1 VNEIKKT
8 RNLYVYD
15 LETYPNFFLATFK
28 NVDNKNFYRFEIS
41 DRKSDITSLYDFLN
55 QKDLLLI
62 GFNNVNFDYPVL
74 HNTILKYKRKWTA
87 KAIYNAVEEIIQAEY
102 SSIPDKWTKIPQL
115 DLYRIWHYDN
125 KNKRTSLKWL
135 EFAMRL
141 ENVEDLP
148 YEPGTI
154 LTYSQMDHIIE
165 YCDNDINATE
175 KFYELSTKHI
185 EIRKFYTKLEGINL
199 INASETKIAKEI
211 FAKYLSKDMN
221 VSVWDLKQMRTK
233 RSYIP
238 IKDIIFPYIKFK
250 HKQNIKM
257 LDYFKSI
264 HWRSTEEGF
273 STKISHSN
281 EYLNVKREYGEGGLH
296 SFGKAGIYESN
307 DEYIVY
313 DVDFASYYPHLSF
326 VNGLHPEHIPEKI
339 FSTKY
344 KGFYTERQNYPKSNP
359 INYVLKIILNSAYG
373 LSKDKY
379 AYLYDPKW
387 QLAIT
392 INGQLLLTMLT
403 EWIVDATSYCKICFE
418 NTDGASYIIKKSEKH
433 LVDKVLKEMEQLS
446 GIGLEAQT
454 YKKLIMR
461 DVNNYMS
468 IDLQNKVKFKGAF
481 EIDRDF
487 HKNHS
492 KRIVAIAVANYFI
505 NNISPEMT
513 IKNHL
518 KGWDYDFAKNYG
530 IYDFCI
536 GAKMTGK
543 NKLYKRNWIKK
554 IPHYND
560 DFKINYII
568 NKGYSRYYNNT
579 YLPPNREGMYAMSL
593 NQAFNREFRF
603 KPYIKDIK
611 LYKVTRYYVSNNG
624 SELIKKLPPLEK
636 NYLTNTE
643 KIKQSTPNQTD
654 IFDIIE
660 DIKVD
665 PKHRE
670 TNIEAGW
677 LCTVFNKYVAKKEES
692 YDINYKYYIK
702 EVYKIINKI
711 QYE

>member
-1 VNEIKKT
+1 
-8 RNLYVYD
+8 
-15 LETYPNFFLATFK
+15 
-28 NVDNKNFYRFEIS
+28 
-41 DRKSDITSLYDFLN
+41 
-55 QKDLLLI
+55 
-62 GFNNVNFDYPVL
+62 
-74 HNTILKYKRKWTA
+74 
-87 KAIYNAVEEIIQAEY
+87 
-102 SSIPDKWTKIPQL
+102 
-115 DLYRIWHYDN
+115 
-125 KNKRTSLKWL
+125 
-135 EFAMRL
+135 MRL

-148 YEPGTI
+148 YEPGTT
-154 LTYSQMDHIIE
+154 LTSEQMDHIIE

-175 KFYELSTKHI
+175 EFYNKSSKQI
-185 EIRKFYTKLEGINL
+185 EIRQFYTKLEGINL

-221 VSVWDLKQMRTK
+221 IDIWDLKKMRTK

-238 IKDIIFPYIKFK
+238 IKDIIFPYIEFK

-264 HWRSTEEGF
+264 HWKSTEEGF

-296 SFGKAGIYESN
+296 SFGKAGIYKSN
-307 DEYIVY
+307 EEYIVY

-326 VNGLHPEHIPEKI
+326 VNGLHPEHIPEEI
-339 FSTKY
+339 FSKKY
-344 KGFYTERQNYPKSNP
+344 KGFYTERKKYPKSNP

-392 INGQLLLTMLT
+392 INGQLLLTMLS
-403 EWIVDATSYCKICFE
+403 EWIVDSTSYCKICFE
-418 NTDGASYIIKKSEKH
+418 NTDGASYIIKRSEQH
-433 LVDKVLKEMEQLS
+433 LVDNVLKKMEELS

-461 DVNNYMS
+461 DVNNYLS
-468 IDLQNKVKFKGAF
+468 IDLDNKVKFKGAF

-492 KRIVAIAVANYFI
+492 KRIVPIAVANYYI
-505 NNISPEMT
+505 NNINPETT

-543 NKLYKRNWIKK
+543 NKLYKRTVKGVK
-554 IPHYND
+554 TTD
-560 DFKINYII
+560 D
-568 NKGYSRYYNNT
+568 
-579 YLPPNREGMYAMSL
+579 
-593 NQAFNREFRF
+593 
-603 KPYIKDIK
+603 K
-611 LYKVTRYYVSNNG
+611 LYKVTRYYVSKEG

-636 NYLTNTE
+636 NYLTKTD
-643 KIKQSTPNQTD
+643 KIKQLSPNQTD

-660 DIKVD
+660 DVQVE
-665 PKHRE
+665 PKERE
-670 TNIEAGW
+670 TNIEAGY
-677 LCTVFNKYVAKKEES
+677 LCTVFNKYVDKKEID
-692 YDINYKYYIK
+692 YNINYNYYIK
-702 EVYKIINKI
+702 ECYKIINKI
-711 QYE
+711 KK